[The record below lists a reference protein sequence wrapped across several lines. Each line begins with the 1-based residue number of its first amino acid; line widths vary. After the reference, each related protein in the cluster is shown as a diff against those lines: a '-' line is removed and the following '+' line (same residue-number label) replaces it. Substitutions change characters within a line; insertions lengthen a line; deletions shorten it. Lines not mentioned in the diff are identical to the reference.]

1 MLLSRE
7 LRVTLVAPKSA
18 VTGGFYRMGAAL
30 RAMHPPSGVRYTV
43 TQRSKIVSPRYDKY
57 EVSPVTF
64 IYWLGTT
71 VSDHLRTRADGD
83 LIHAFFWDYF
93 NPWRP
98 WIHENDS
105 SLSQY
110 LSGYFGFN
118 KKVFEKALRIG
129 TTILNAE
136 SCRRVI
142 AWSEHAK
149 RGLVA
154 DGVRPEKIEVIP
166 PPVPL
171 SKKAE
176 KVDDGFT
183 MTYIGR
189 DYRRK
194 GGDFVLR
201 AFREISKVYP
211 NTRLNFLGPIDDPEL
226 KSWVASDPRISVA
239 DFMLNA
245 DIRRRVYPYTDL
257 LLMPSRAE
265 AFGLTVVEAMSYGI
279 PVLVS
284 DLPVLREIVGG
295 NEQFYF
301 KTNNFGEFVSKIR
314 LLVEDES
321 LRSQAGNA
329 LQTAVAER
337 YSPEVVNPR
346 LLGVYEKAL

>member
-1 MLLSRE
+1 M
-7 LRVTLVAPKSA
+7 
-18 VTGGFYRMGAAL
+18 
-30 RAMHPPSGVRYTV
+30 
-43 TQRSKIVSPRYDKY
+43 ISPRYDKY

-64 IYWLGTT
+64 LYWLGTAI
-71 VSDHLRTRADGD
+71 SDHLRTRTDGD

-93 NPWRP
+93 NPWRS

-118 KKVFEKALRIG
+118 KKLFEKALRIG
-129 TTILNAE
+129 TSILNAE

-154 DGVRPEKIEVIP
+154 DGVSSEKIEVIP
-166 PPVPL
+166 PPIPV
-171 SKKAE
+171 SKRVRKSNN
-176 KVDDGFT
+176 VFT

-194 GGDFVLR
+194 GGDLVLR
-201 AFREISKVYP
+201 AFRKISEDHP
-211 NTRLNFLGPIDDPEL
+211 NARLNFLGPIEDPEL
-226 KSWVASDPRISVA
+226 KSWAASNRSISA
-239 DFMLNA
+239 TDFMLNA
-245 DIRRRVYPYTDL
+245 DIRRYIYPYTDL

-295 NEQFYF
+295 NEKSYF
-301 KTNNFGEFVSKIR
+301 RTNDFNEFVSKIR

-321 LRSQAGNA
+321 LRAQIGNA
-329 LQTAVAER
+329 LQRTVAER
-337 YSPEVVNPR
+337 YSPEAVGPR
-346 LLGVYEKAL
+346 LLRVYEKAL